1 MKPLLILSA
10 MLLARSVSAHGN
22 PGGGV
27 DDKIGEEAVVAPN
40 TLACLAADEECDK
53 SADATSVITKDG
65 RAAKVA
71 VPMFG
76 VQGNFERLFDAYLHG
91 TVDDVKATIGRP
103 GESWITNT
111 CVIRVSYALNFS
123 EVPGFKIDRAFVGST
138 KKINFINHKA
148 PAQKPNVRNAVL
160 EDDVAYIYRVDEMA
174 AYMLKKYGKPQIWA
188 KKGTDNLRQAVYGKR
203 GIILFVVRGWTDA
216 TGHFDLWDGR
226 QAAHQE
232 FFDKASDVFLWQ

>member
-1 MKPLLILSA
+1 MRPLFLLSA
-10 MLLARSVSAHGN
+10 LLLARSAGAVGN
-22 PGGGV
+22 SGGGV
-27 DDKIGEEAVVAPN
+27 DDKMGDEAIVAPN

-53 SADATSVITKDG
+53 SADATAVITKDG

-91 TVDDVKATIGRP
+91 TVDDVKETIGRP
-103 GESWITNT
+103 TESWITNT
-111 CVIRVSYALNFS
+111 CVIRVSYAMNNS
-123 EVPGFKIDRAFVGST
+123 GVPGFKIDRSFVGAT
-138 KKINFINHKA
+138 KKINFINQKA
-148 PAQKPNVRNAVL
+148 VARKSNVQNAVL
-160 EDDVAYIYRVDEMA
+160 ENDFAYIYRVDEMA

-188 KKGTDNLRQAVYGKR
+188 KKGTDNLRQAVHGKR
-203 GIILFVVRGWTDA
+203 GIILFVVRGWNDA

-226 QAAHQE
+226 NPAHQE